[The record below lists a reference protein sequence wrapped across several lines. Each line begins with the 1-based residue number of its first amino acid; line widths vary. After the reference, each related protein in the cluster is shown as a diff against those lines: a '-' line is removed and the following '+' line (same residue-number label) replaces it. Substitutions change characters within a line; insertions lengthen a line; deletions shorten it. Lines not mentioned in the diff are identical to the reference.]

1 MISSRSS
8 SASPPRFCHGSDSTP
23 GGFGSAERSR
33 LAATQ
38 EVNPMSIQFDRRGPH
53 QVEEL
58 DVPFARP
65 KGQELLARIYRPRG
79 EPSQPLAAI
88 VDVHGGAWARLDRT
102 AGA

>member
-1 MISSRSS
+1 
-8 SASPPRFCHGSDSTP
+8 
-23 GGFGSAERSR
+23 
-33 LAATQ
+33 
-38 EVNPMSIQFDRRGPH
+38 MSIQFDRRGPH

-102 AGA
+102 AGAIYARALAACGLVVAAVDFRQAP